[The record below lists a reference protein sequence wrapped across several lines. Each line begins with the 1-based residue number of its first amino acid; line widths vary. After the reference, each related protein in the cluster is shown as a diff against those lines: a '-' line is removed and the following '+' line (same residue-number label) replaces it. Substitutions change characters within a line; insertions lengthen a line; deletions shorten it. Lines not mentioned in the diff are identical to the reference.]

1 MGIRFLSVG
10 VGDFCPF
17 QMLLG
22 RTCYSVINIPPE
34 LREINSPSEHVA
46 MASAAQHG
54 TSKLR
59 LAAPEWLRMLHC
71 SSSPP
76 FCSEASSFIRMSN
89 FCLFA
94 LYINHHFYKQHRRMF
109 SLPFAP
115 GRKGQAKMKFLAERQ
130 TKNQTINILF
140 LLTSLHITSTIYFLL
155 TNGHYWSVSFPI
167 DF

>member
-1 MGIRFLSVG
+1 MWSIRLYWALDFCLWG

-54 TSKLR
+54 PSKLG
-59 LAAPEWLRMLHC
+59 LAASKWLRMLHC
-71 SSSPP
+71 SPSPP

-94 LYINHHFYKQHRRMF
+94 LYINHHFYEQHRRMF
-109 SLPFAP
+109 SLPFLLQAGRASEDEVSCRAP
-115 GRKGQAKMKFLAERQ
+115 DKDSG
-130 TKNQTINILF
+130 
-140 LLTSLHITSTIYFLL
+140 Y
-155 TNGHYWSVSFPI
+155 
-167 DF
+167 